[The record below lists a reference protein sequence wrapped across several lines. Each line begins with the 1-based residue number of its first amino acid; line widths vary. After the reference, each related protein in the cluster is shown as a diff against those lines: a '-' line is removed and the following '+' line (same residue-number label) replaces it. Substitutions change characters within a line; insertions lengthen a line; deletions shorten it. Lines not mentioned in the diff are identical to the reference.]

1 MANLEKEL
9 AILKNSLT
17 QYKPLLS
24 DLKESERKKT
34 ARKRFSDYCV
44 YVAPDEPPAA
54 HHRILCDALDD
65 VAEGIINRLLVFMP
79 PGSAKSTYASV
90 RFPAYYLGKYPENSI
105 ICGSYSYTLSELFG
119 KKCRGLI
126 NSEEAQA
133 LFPKCRLSEDTKSKG
148 DWETSQ
154 GGGYKAVG
162 VDGDVTG
169 RRGNLL
175 LFDDPVKGR
184 KEADSDTVKETAWNW
199 LKADFISRKKL
210 GLPLSIIGIQTRWVE
225 DDIAGRILPDDW
237 DGESGDFVGY
247 DGEIW
252 KVISLQAEAEEGKK
266 DPLNRKPGEYLWPE
280 AVSPNEWKEIKAAQT
295 AGDMRNWAALYQQT
309 PSPEGGTFFKRD
321 WFQFYDELPANLNRY
336 ITHDDAVTEESEGED
351 PDFTEIG
358 DWGVDPDD
366 NIYAVNWWTGQETS
380 DVWVDALLDM
390 VKQSQS
396 FVAVGE
402 SGVIRRA
409 VEPHLRKR
417 MQQRKVY
424 TRLEWLPT
432 IGDKFARARNF
443 QALASMGKVRF
454 PRTDWARAVINQ
466 LVRFPGTRYDDKVDT
481 CGLIGR
487 AISMTWAPKIP
498 KKVVKLPIT
507 AQPTVSDLMQLDKT
521 KKQRANKRI

>member
-1 MANLEKEL
+1 MKSSKKLTESE
-9 AILKNSLT
+9 NSLRFLREREA
-17 QYKPLLS
+17 QLQ
-24 DLKESERKKT
+24 DGLKRKAARERFT
-34 ARKRFSDYCV
+34 DYCR

-65 VAEGIINRLLVFMP
+65 VADGIINRLMVFMP
-79 PGSAKSTYASV
+79 PGTAKSTYGTV
-90 RFPAYYLGKYPENSI
+90 RFPAYYLGKHSENGI
-105 ICGSYSYTLSELFG
+105 ICGSYSFDLSESFG
-119 KKCRGLI
+119 KKCRNLI
-126 NSEEAQA
+126 DSEVNQA
-133 LFPKCRLSEDTKSKG
+133 LFPRCKLSDDTKSKG

-162 VDGDVTG
+162 VDGSVTG

-175 LFDDPVKGR
+175 LIDDPVKGR

-199 LKADFISRKKL
+199 FKSDFITRKKL
-210 GLPLSIIGIQTRWVE
+210 GIPLSIIIIQTRWIE
-225 DDIAGRILPDDW
+225 DDISGRILPDDW
-237 DGESGDFVGY
+237 DGESGDFEGY
-247 DGEIW
+247 DGEMW
-252 KVISLQAEAEEGKK
+252 RVISLQAEAEEGKN
-266 DPLNRKPGEYLWPE
+266 DPLGRKPGEYLWPE
-280 AVSPNEWKEIKAAQT
+280 AISPDEWAEIKAGQT

-309 PSPEGGTFFKRD
+309 PSPEGGTFFKRE
-321 WFQFYDELPANLNRY
+321 WFQYYDELPANLNRY
-336 ITHDDAVTEESEGED
+336 ITHDDAVTEEAEGED

-380 DVWVDALLDM
+380 DVWIDALLDM
-390 VKQSQS
+390 VKQSGAY
-396 FVAVGE
+396 VAVGE

-409 VEPHLRKR
+409 VEPHLNKR
-417 MQQRKVY
+417 MRQRKIY
-424 TRLEWLPT
+424 ARIEWLPT

-487 AISMTWAPKIP
+487 AINMTWAPKIP

-521 KKQRANKRI
+521 QKKRANKRI